1 MSARCIGAVAIALSC
16 VVGLAPPASAQE
28 GEVQEISLEIGEQT
42 TIPAEGVRSYSEGTP
57 GIVDIRVTRDGAQFV
72 VVALQPG
79 TTTLLL
85 IMRDGETLRYN
96 IEVRPPPTTTR
107 PGAVERRANIRLDMY
122 FVQLDETSNLQVG
135 LGLPGSITGEGRLT
149 TSLNLS
155 AGDSTSQAVIT
166 AEALPRLDFLHATG
180 WARVMRHVAV
190 VTANGG
196 QATFGSGG
204 EFNVATEG
212 GLTGQLQSIPFGSN
226 ITMSPRFDA
235 ETGRIDLQIN
245 AEVADLTESGA
256 GVPGRTVTRL
266 TTVVNLEL
274 GESIVLG
281 GLQSETDQHGKR
293 GFPFLSQIPILG
305 ILFGSHSQRS
315 QRTENVLVIVPTV
328 VESIGSRDR
337 ALIVETLRTYRDYG
351 GDIEDDGGLLPPP
364 ADRAAP
370 PPAEDRETR

>member
-1 MSARCIGAVAIALSC
+1 MIVRLAASIALAC
-16 VVGLAPPASAQE
+16 IVVGLVAPASAQE
-28 GEVQEISLEIGEQT
+28 DVQEISLDIGEQT
-42 TIPAEGVRSYSEGTP
+42 TVPAEGVRSYSEGTP

-85 IMRDGETLRYN
+85 IMRDGQTVRYN
-96 IEVRPPPTTTR
+96 IEVRPPPTTER
-107 PGAVERRANIRLDMY
+107 AGAVERRANIRLDMY
-122 FVQLDETSNLQVG
+122 FVQLDETANLQVG
-135 LGLPGSITGEGRLT
+135 LGLPGSVSAEGRLT
-149 TSLNLS
+149 TTVDLS
-155 AGDSTSQAVIT
+155 AGGSTSTAVIT
-166 AEALPRLDFLHATG
+166 ATALPRLDFLHATG

-190 VTANGG
+190 VTANGS
-196 QATFGSGG
+196 QANFGSGG

-226 ITMSPRFDA
+226 ISMSPRFDA

-315 QRTENVLVIVPTV
+315 QRTENVIVIVPTV
-328 VESIGSRDR
+328 VESVRPRDR
-337 ALIVETLRTYRDYG
+337 ALIAETLRTYRDYS
-351 GDIEDDGGLLPPP
+351 GDIEEEGGLLPPP
-364 ADRAAP
+364 AERGVP
-370 PPAEDRETR
+370 TSPEDPGAR